1 MCLLLSLTVLGR
13 IFPLMRQNVMS
24 GNSCWTNN
32 NCESINHVLKQA
44 VNWRPQHLPVLID
57 TLRQLVESQY
67 TEADRAM
74 CGVGDFVLRG
84 SFVRHRL
91 TDVSTASDGGITVP
105 NTRGGGKKPHQRK
118 RKRAEKTSSKVNR
131 VMLGVMTCSV
141 NAECNFP
148 TICLFESRQIR
159 RRFSN

>member
-1 MCLLLSLTVLGR
+1 
-13 IFPLMRQNVMS
+13 MRQNVTS

-44 VNWRPQHLPVLID
+44 VDWRPQQLPVLID

-84 SFVRHRL
+84 KAVAACFKLGQS
-91 TDVSTASDGGITVP
+91 VSTASDGGITVP
-105 NTRGGGKKPHQRK
+105 NTPGGGKKPHQRK
-118 RKRAEKTSSKVNR
+118 RNGQKRRHPKLRGLCWGN
-131 VMLGVMTCSV
+131 
-141 NAECNFP
+141 N
-148 TICLFESRQIR
+148 LFCEH
-159 RRFSN
+159 